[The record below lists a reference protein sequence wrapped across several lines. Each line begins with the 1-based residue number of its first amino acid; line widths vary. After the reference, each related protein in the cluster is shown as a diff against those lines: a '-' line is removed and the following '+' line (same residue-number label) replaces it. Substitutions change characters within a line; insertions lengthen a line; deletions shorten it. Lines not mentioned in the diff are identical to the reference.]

1 MVRQRVK
8 MSIHR
13 EILRHVLALKLSGNE
28 THAVLNVSRGSV
40 QTCVRRAAETD
51 LTWADVESL
60 SDSDLAALLFPEK
73 AAKDKVAVD
82 SAIDWERVYA
92 ELKRKG
98 VKLKLLYA
106 ERVESEGLQLSYSQF
121 CRQFKKWTAAQ
132 KISMRQ
138 EHTAGEK
145 LFVDFS
151 GMTADLTNPETGEVT
166 KVQIFVATLGASN
179 YTYFEAV
186 PSQKLQDWIECHIR
200 AFKFFGGV
208 TKYLIPDNL
217 KSAVIDA
224 EQFDPILNPTYK
236 RFAAHYRTIVKPAR
250 PFKPK
255 DKAKVEKGVQVT
267 ENKALAPLRN
277 RTFFTLA
284 ALNKELEILRD
295 EANNAPFQKL
305 TGTRASWF
313 EAIDRPALKPL
324 PAQIFEFEEWITGYR
339 VPADYYVNVKG
350 HLYSVPYTYAHKLV
364 DIRFTKTFVEILH
377 GNTRI
382 GSHIRNWAVGEVT
395 TADEHLA
402 PTHALYKGLTP
413 EYFLSEGEAIGPNTK
428 IVIDTL
434 LRSKIYPQLSF
445 SECFGIVKTLKGKFG
460 NEEVELAC
468 IQAIRLQSIGYRII
482 KNILHGGVRSLPEQ
496 LTLRIGNIQH
506 ENLRGSDYYH

>member
-1 MVRQRVK
+1 MARQRVK
-8 MSIHR
+8 MTVHR
-13 EILRHVLALKLSGNE
+13 EILRHVLSLSLSGNE
-28 THAVLNVSRGSV
+28 THAILKVSRGSV
-40 QTCVRRAAETD
+40 QTCVKRAREAD
-51 LTWADVESL
+51 LSWADVEAL
-60 SDSDLAALLFPEK
+60 SDSDLEALLFPEK
-73 AAKDKVAVD
+73 NAKDRASKD
-82 SAIDWERVYA
+82 CAINWEKIYS

-98 VKLKLLYA
+98 VKLKLLYQ
-106 ERVESEGLQLSYSQF
+106 ELKESEGVQLSYSQF
-121 CRQFKKWTAAQ
+121 CRQFKKWAAAQ
-132 KISMRQ
+132 RISMRQ
-138 EHTAGEK
+138 EHLAGEK

-151 GMTADLTNPETGEVT
+151 GMTADLTNPETGEVE

-200 AFKFFGGV
+200 AFASFGGV

-236 RFAAHYRTIVKPAR
+236 RFAAHYGTIIKPAR

-255 DKAKVEKGVQVT
+255 DKAKVEKAVQVT
-267 ENKALAPLRN
+267 ENNALARLRN

-284 ALNKELEILRD
+284 ELNRELKILLEEI
-295 EANNAPFQKL
+295 NNQPFQKL
-305 TGTRASWF
+305 AGSRASWF
-313 EAIDRPALKPL
+313 EAIDRAALKPL
-324 PAQIFEFEEWITGYR
+324 PAHIFEFEEWLIGYR

-350 HLYSVPYTYAHKLV
+350 HLYSVPYTLSHKIV
-364 DIRFTKTFVEILH
+364 DIRFTKTLVEILH

-382 GSHIRNWAVGEVT
+382 ASHIRNWAVGEST
-395 TADEHLA
+395 TVEEHLA
-402 PTHALYKGLTP
+402 PTHALYKGLSP
-413 EYFLSEGEAIGPNTK
+413 DYFLSEGEAIGPNTK
-428 IVIDTL
+428 IVIETL
-434 LRSKIYPQLSF
+434 LRSKTYPQLSF

-460 NEEVELAC
+460 TEEVELAC
-468 IQAIRLQSIGYRII
+468 MQAIRLQSIGYRVI
-482 KNILHGGVRSLPEQ
+482 KKILQGGVRSLPEQ

>member
-8 MSIHR
+8 MTVHR

-28 THAVLNVSRGSV
+28 THVVLNVSRGSV
-40 QTCVRRAAETD
+40 QKCVRRAAEAD
-51 LTWADVESL
+51 LSWAAIEEL

-73 AAKDKVAVD
+73 AAKDQAVED
-82 SAIDWERVYA
+82 CAINWERVYA

-98 VKLKLLYA
+98 VKLKLLHR
-106 ERVESEGLQLSYSQF
+106 ELVESEGLKLSYSQF
-121 CRQFKKWTAAQ
+121 CRQFEKWTCAQ

-138 EHTAGEK
+138 EHVAGEK

-151 GMTADLTNPETGEVT
+151 GMTADLTDPDTGEVT
-166 KVQIFVATLGASN
+166 KVQIFVATLGASS

-200 AFKFFGGV
+200 AFTFFGGV
-208 TKYLIPDNL
+208 TKYLVPDNL

-236 RFAAHYRTIVKPAR
+236 RFAAHYGTTVKPAR
-250 PFKPK
+250 PYKPK

-277 RTFFTLA
+277 RTFFSLA
-284 ALNKELEILRD
+284 ALNKELEILRE
-295 EANNAPFQKL
+295 EANNEPFQKL
-305 TGTRASWF
+305 SGSRASWF
-313 EAIDRPALKPL
+313 ESIDKPALRPL
-324 PAQIFEFEEWITGYR
+324 PSQSFEFEEWLIGYR
-339 VPADYYVNVKG
+339 VPSDYYVNVQG
-350 HLYSVPYTYAHKLV
+350 HLYSVPYTYAHNIV

-382 GSHIRNWAVGEVT
+382 GSHVRNWAAGQMT
-395 TADEHLA
+395 TAPEHLA
-402 PTHALYKGLTP
+402 PAHALYKGLTP
-413 EYFLSEGEAIGPNTK
+413 EYFVSAGEAIGPNTK
-428 IVIDTL
+428 IVIEAL

-460 NEEVELAC
+460 NEDVELAC
-468 IQAIRLQSIGYRII
+468 IQAIRLQSIAYRVI
-482 KNILHGGVRSLPEQ
+482 KNILLGGVRNLPEQ